1 MRILLY
7 PAVWLAAFPCD
18 ALAWGLQTH
27 VYYAQ
32 GLLYA
37 LPLLDPQVRRAAL
50 AFPRLVLAGAC
61 LPDLALTARALGIP
75 AFRQSHGWAAL
86 RRLANGA
93 SCDAGRAIALGYA
106 SHLLADVVAHNYFVP
121 EHERRIARLPHLT
134 HALCEW
140 AMDAYVA
147 PHVFASPGEL
157 MSSERACLAEHAA
170 RGARCRV
177 GHALRALDA
186 LAAADR
192 VLSAS
197 RLPRLCRRVSRAFD
211 RALGPRFEA
220 YVRETSLRLRHI
232 GELLD
237 GAEPAWNAEGSAE
250 GRSRSFWGRG
260 RLMLPARLV

>member
-1 MRILLY
+1 MFLY
-7 PAVWLAAFPCD
+7 PAMWLAAFPCD

-27 VYYAQ
+27 VFYAQ

-50 AFPRLVLAGAC
+50 AFPRLVLGGAC
-61 LPDLALTARALGIP
+61 LPDLALSARALGIP
-75 AFRQSHGWAAL
+75 AFGRSHDWPAL
-86 RRLANGA
+86 RRLVNGA
-93 SCDAGRAIALGYA
+93 ACDEGRAIALGYA

-121 EHERRIARLPHLT
+121 EHERRIAELPHLT

-147 PHVFASPGEL
+147 PHVLASPCEL

-177 GHALRALDA
+177 GHAARALDA
-186 LAAADR
+186 LAAAER
-192 VLSAS
+192 VLRTS
-197 RLPRLCRRVSRAFD
+197 RLPLLCRRVSRAFD
-211 RALGPRFEA
+211 RALAPRFEA
-220 YVRETSLRLRHI
+220 YVRETSLRLRRI
-232 GELLD
+232 GQLLD

-250 GRSRSFWGRG
+250 GRGRRFWGYG